1 MAGGLFALLDDVAA
15 LARIAAASVDDV
27 GAAAGRASA
36 KAAGVV
42 VDDTA
47 VTPQYLAG
55 SAAARELPIIKQ
67 IAVGS
72 LRNKLIFI
80 LPVAV
85 LLGQFLPG
93 LLPVILIFGGAF
105 LAYEGAHKV
114 HEKLT
119 GHHSAAEEEISPHGE
134 ITPEHEQRT
143 IAQAIRTDFIL
154 SAEIMVIALKEVV
167 GSDGD
172 ASIWMRAIVLAV
184 VAVFITIVVY
194 GVVAI
199 IVKMDDVGVHLAQKK
214 SATSQKVG
222 QALVGA
228 MPKLLTAI
236 SFIGTLAM
244 LWVGGHI
251 FLVSLYEIGGKID
264 GNAGLL
270 YGTTL
275 GDVVHAPYDV
285 IHHWEEDVHDAI
297 GGALGSVA
305 GWLLN
310 TVLSLLVGLLVGAI
324 VLGILRLLG
333 IGGHHG
339 DELGSK
345 HGEAHGDDHADGA
358 AAEPGGPVAGSGS
371 QRMQVDID
379 EPRGEQGGTV
389 EDSDNR

>member
-1 MAGGLFALLDDVAA
+1 MAGGLFALLDDIAA

-47 VTPQYLAG
+47 VTPQYLEG
-55 SAAARELPIIKQ
+55 SAAARELPIIKK
-67 IAVGS
+67 IAIGS
-72 LRNKLIFI
+72 LRNKLVFI

-114 HEKLT
+114 HEKIT
-119 GHHSAAEEEISPHGE
+119 GHATEAEEEISPHGE

-167 GSDGD
+167 GSDPD
-172 ASIWMRAIVLAV
+172 ASIWTRAIVLAV

-194 GVVAI
+194 GVVAL
-199 IVKMDDVGVHLAQKK
+199 IVKMDDVGLHLSTKK
-214 SATSQKVG
+214 SPASQKVG
-222 QALVGA
+222 LGLVKA

-236 SFIGTLAM
+236 SFIGTIAM

-251 FLVSLYEIGGKID
+251 FLISLYEIGGED
-264 GNAGLL
+264 GLL
-270 YGTTL
+270 AGTAL
-275 GDVVHAPYDV
+275 GDALHAPYDA
-285 IHHWEEDVHDAI
+285 IHHWEEEVEHAI
-297 GGALGSVA
+297 GGALGSIA

-310 TVLSLLVGLLVGAI
+310 TVLSAIVGLVVGGI
-324 VLGILRLLG
+324 ILGVLRLLG
-333 IGGHHG
+333 IGGHHADEHPHQDADEHGAEHEHGPRHAG
-339 DELGSK
+339 DEHTGGRASER
-345 HGEAHGDDHADGA
+345 GGA
-358 AAEPGGPVAGSGS
+358 A
-371 QRMQVDID
+371 
-379 EPRGEQGGTV
+379 
-389 EDSDNR
+389 EDSSNP